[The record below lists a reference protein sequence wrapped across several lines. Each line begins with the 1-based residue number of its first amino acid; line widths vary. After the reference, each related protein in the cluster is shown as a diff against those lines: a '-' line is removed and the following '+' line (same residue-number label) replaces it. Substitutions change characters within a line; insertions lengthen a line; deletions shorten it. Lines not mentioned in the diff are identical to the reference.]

1 MAPLLFLVFIGSP
14 VINPAGS
21 SKVKTFEKLTALAG
35 GSISIPCFYG
45 QEHKDGVKSW
55 CKGKDASSCS
65 TETRSDSPP
74 AMNRVSIADDPQNLV
89 FIVTMRNLQH
99 TDSGSYWCCV
109 DDGCRRSEDSSGN
122 LELVVSTEV
131 QSVRTVSWV
140 SAERGGSVT
149 IPCYYHEAYESG
161 VKSWCKGDGW
171 DSCSRTAQSD
181 RTQDGGKVSVSEK
194 RDQRVFYVS
203 MRDLQEGDSGN
214 YWCEVKIGETYE
226 KAFLPLM
233 VQEANVATRKSK
245 VVTFK
250 KLTGEIGGSITIPC
264 FYGQEHKNAVK
275 SWCKG
280 NSVRSCSNET
290 RSDPPLAMNRVFI
303 TDDHQNLVFIVT
315 MRNLQQS
322 DSGYYWCAVG
332 GGQGRPEDSS
342 GRLTFTIRA
351 DVTTVRTVSWVSAE
365 RGGSV
370 TIPCYYNEYYKSA
383 VKSWSR
389 GDECSSILAQSNRE
403 QSGGKVSITDDRD
416 QSVFYVTM
424 RNLQEEDSGYY
435 SCCVGGLFK
444 ASLSLIVREEIH
456 VPTTQQT
463 EQNRHTTMTTAVASP
478 FPLTSNSTAQN
489 VTNSVLSDPTL
500 PFSVGILAVL
510 LLLMLLLIAVV
521 TILCRRSAMAL
532 ARNRNRENTAAPTP
546 SVDPGDEVTYISVT
560 TKARNLAHSSIQVM
574 PLENMTS
581 ADPDVTYSNT
591 TTQRK
596 KAAADP
602 HEVVYSTV
610 ARR

>member
-14 VINPAGS
+14 VINLVGS
-21 SKVKTFEKLTALAG
+21 SKVKTFEKLTALVG

-89 FIVTMRNLQH
+89 FIVTMRKLQH
-99 TDSGSYWCCV
+99 SDSGSYWCCV
-109 DDGCRRSEDSSGN
+109 DDGCRRSEDSSGK

-194 RDQRVFYVS
+194 RDQRVFYVT

-250 KLTGEIGGSITIPC
+250 TLTGEIGGSITIPC

-280 NSVRSCSNET
+280 DSVRSCSNET
-290 RSDPPLAMNRVFI
+290 RSDSPLAMNRVFI

-322 DSGYYWCAVG
+322 DSGNYWCAVG

-342 GRLTFTIRA
+342 GRLTFTVRA

-370 TIPCYYNEYYKSA
+370 TIPCYYNKYYNSA
-383 VKSWSR
+383 MKFWSR

-416 QSVFYVTM
+416 QTVFYVTM

-435 SCCVGGLFK
+435 SCCVDGSFK
-444 ASLSLIVREEIH
+444 ASLSLIVREG
-456 VPTTQQT
+456 Q
-463 EQNRHTTMTTAVASP
+463 
-478 FPLTSNSTAQN
+478 NSTDS
-489 VTNSVLSDPTL
+489 SVSDPTL

-510 LLLMLLLIAVV
+510 LLLILLLLLVV
-521 TILCRRSAMAL
+521 MILCRRSAKTQ
-532 ARNRNRENTAAPTP
+532 ARNRNRENKAALTPTA
-546 SVDPGDEVTYISVT
+546 DPGDEVTYVSVT
-560 TKARNLAHSSIQVM
+560 AKARNTARSSTRVM
-574 PLENMTS
+574 PLDNM
-581 ADPDVTYSNT
+581 
-591 TTQRK
+591 
-596 KAAADP
+596 AAADSD
-602 HEVVYSTV
+602 EIVYSTV
-610 ARR
+610 ARQEKVARCPQPPPGRP

>member
-1 MAPLLFLVFIGSP
+1 MAPLLFLLFIVFIPLP
-14 VINPAGS
+14 VINLVGS
-21 SKVKTFEKLTALAG
+21 SKVKTFEKLTALVG

-45 QEHKDGVKSW
+45 QEHKAGVKSW

-65 TETRSDSPP
+65 TETRSD
-74 AMNRVSIADDPQNLV
+74 RVSIADDPQNLV

-99 TDSGSYWCCV
+99 TDYGSYWCCV
-109 DDGCRRSEDSSGN
+109 DDGCRRSEDSSGK

-149 IPCYYHEAYESG
+149 IPCYYNEAYESG

-194 RDQRVFYVS
+194 RDQRVFYVT

-264 FYGQEHKNAVK
+264 FYGQEHRNAVK

-280 NSVRSCSNET
+280 DSVRSCSPET
-290 RSDPPLAMNRVFI
+290 RSDSPPAMNRVSI

-342 GRLTFTIRA
+342 GRLTFTVRA

-370 TIPCYYNEYYKSA
+370 TIPCYYNKYYNSA

-416 QSVFYVTM
+416 QSVFHVMM

-435 SCCVGGLFK
+435 SCCVGGSFK
-444 ASLSLIVREEIH
+444 ASLSLIVQEVFH
-456 VPTTQQT
+456 VPTH
-463 EQNRHTTMTTAVASP
+463 HTTLRNAVSSP
-478 FPLTSNSTAQN
+478 LPSTSNSSGQNSTDSSVRGRALHITLHTA
-489 VTNSVLSDPTL
+489 
-500 PFSVGILAVL
+500 VGLIYLICTIVAV
-510 LLLMLLLIAVV
+510 MR
-521 TILCRRSAMAL
+521 TWSYCRRTGQQGQKM
-532 ARNRNRENTAAPTP
+532 
-546 SVDPGDEVTYISVT
+546 
-560 TKARNLAHSSIQVM
+560 
-574 PLENMTS
+574 
-581 ADPDVTYSNT
+581 
-591 TTQRK
+591 
-596 KAAADP
+596 
-602 HEVVYSTV
+602 
-610 ARR
+610 